1 MPNRVIRDGFLDS
14 PRVDA
19 LDWFAECVYHR
30 LLLAV
35 DDAGRIDGRSSVL
48 KSRLF
53 PLKDR
58 LRASDVERGVNQLE
72 EQGLVVR
79 WEVGDQV
86 VIQVTRWRRCGNAQY
101 SRYPDPDGNF
111 EIRYVEV
118 QTRDGPVQMVASSLM
133 TPPSHPNTPRSHPD
147 PAEHPH
153 QRWESKIDVSHTDP
167 IQTPSASHPYTKTET
182 ETKTYTKTGTKT
194 DVGAEASALRPE
206 AELALG
212 SGPAPSENS
221 RPSGDQAFLVY
232 PTRGTPPEFVLTSRQ
247 VEHFEGLYM
256 GIDVRQELLKA
267 LAWLE
272 ASPERRKTAR
282 GMPRFLVNWLNRAV
296 DYARNGKGKTGP
308 ATGSCGLFEDRNLAV
323 ARAFLDAKRQKGGAT
338 L

>member
-19 LDWFAECVYHR
+19 LNWFAECVYHR

-72 EQGLVVR
+72 EHGLVVR

-167 IQTPSASHPYTKTET
+167 IQTPSASHPYTKT
-182 ETKTYTKTGTKT
+182 KTIYEDEIYIPPNGGSPEA
-194 DVGAEASALRPE
+194 DASAPPVFAVEDSGSNGKTACDLKRAIERLE
-206 AELALG
+206 AAWNAIAG
-212 SGPAPSENS
+212 
-221 RPSGDQAFLVY
+221 LV
-232 PTRGTPPEFVLTSRQ
+232 S
-247 VEHFEGLYM
+247 
-256 GIDVRQELLKA
+256 VRQWSEQRKQRLRTRLRDPTWLEKA
-267 LAWLE
+267 LAAIEQIPQCPFLLGDNDRGWRADIDWFLKPDSVTRILE
-272 ASPERRKTAR
+272 GKYRKKEVKKKNI
-282 GMPRFLVNWLNRAV
+282 F
-296 DYARNGKGKTGP
+296 
-308 ATGSCGLFEDRNLAV
+308 GLEV
-323 ARAFLDAKRQKGGAT
+323 H
-338 L
+338 